1 MKLFFKFA
9 LYLLRIETKILLRIF
24 ILRIFFP
31 YIVIQLTNS
40 LILNYYSLIIS
51 YLLTQTL

>member
-24 ILRIFFP
+24 ILRMFFP